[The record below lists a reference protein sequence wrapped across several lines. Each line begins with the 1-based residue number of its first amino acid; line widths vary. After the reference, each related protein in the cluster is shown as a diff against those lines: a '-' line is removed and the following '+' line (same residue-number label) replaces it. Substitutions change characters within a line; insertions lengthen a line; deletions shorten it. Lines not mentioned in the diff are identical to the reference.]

1 MIMHKMRLNT
11 LGLQRGVLPLL
22 IYILSWIGSPSSAE
36 ARQTTSDQIVAVVN
50 DRIVLKS
57 DVDNEVAQYMNTA
70 SMQNQTVSF
79 SDELWYSFLESIIDN
94 HVMLEKAVID
104 SIEVSEDMVDRQMD
118 ARIQQLI
125 AQAGS
130 ERALEEAFGQSI
142 IQIRAQY
149 RDQFKDQLTVQ
160 QVQQSMI
167 SDITITRPEVEE
179 FFDSIPEDQLPTIP
193 EQVSLSQI
201 VIDPPLLEGTR
212 EASFNRAQALR
223 DSVTIYEKNFE
234 EMARK
239 YSAGP
244 SARNGGLL
252 PLMPLDDLV
261 SSYSAAAAA
270 LSPGEISEVVETQF
284 GFHVIRL
291 NKREGDLIETNHIL
305 VELDRKSVDEDAAIL
320 QLNEL
325 REQIQN
331 GDITF
336 RQAAIEHSQDEATAT
351 MGGRI
356 IDQNT
361 GSRLLPLNQL
371 EPSLYRIALLLTE
384 GDISEPKSFTKPGS
398 DAKSFRIVRM
408 DRMIQEH
415 RANLKEDY
423 ERIKNIAL
431 EQKQMRVFQEKLS
444 DFRDE
449 VYIEYKIEMP
459 ESSIET
465 SGMVTP

>member
-1 MIMHKMRLNT
+1 MRLNT

-193 EQVSLSQI
+193 EQVSLS
-201 VIDPPLLEGTR
+201 
-212 EASFNRAQALR
+212 
-223 DSVTIYEKNFE
+223 
-234 EMARK
+234 
-239 YSAGP
+239 
-244 SARNGGLL
+244 
-252 PLMPLDDLV
+252 
-261 SSYSAAAAA
+261 
-270 LSPGEISEVVETQF
+270 
-284 GFHVIRL
+284 
-291 NKREGDLIETNHIL
+291 
-305 VELDRKSVDEDAAIL
+305 
-320 QLNEL
+320 
-325 REQIQN
+325 
-331 GDITF
+331 
-336 RQAAIEHSQDEATAT
+336 
-351 MGGRI
+351 
-356 IDQNT
+356 
-361 GSRLLPLNQL
+361 
-371 EPSLYRIALLLTE
+371 
-384 GDISEPKSFTKPGS
+384 
-398 DAKSFRIVRM
+398 
-408 DRMIQEH
+408 
-415 RANLKEDY
+415 
-423 ERIKNIAL
+423 
-431 EQKQMRVFQEKLS
+431 
-444 DFRDE
+444 
-449 VYIEYKIEMP
+449 
-459 ESSIET
+459 
-465 SGMVTP
+465 

>member
-1 MIMHKMRLNT
+1 M
-11 LGLQRGVLPLL
+11 
-22 IYILSWIGSPSSAE
+22 
-36 ARQTTSDQIVAVVN
+36 
-50 DRIVLKS
+50 
-57 DVDNEVAQYMNTA
+57 
-70 SMQNQTVSF
+70 
-79 SDELWYSFLESIIDN
+79 
-94 HVMLEKAVID
+94 
-104 SIEVSEDMVDRQMD
+104 
-118 ARIQQLI
+118 
-125 AQAGS
+125 
-130 ERALEEAFGQSI
+130 
-142 IQIRAQY
+142 
-149 RDQFKDQLTVQ
+149 
-160 QVQQSMI
+160 
-167 SDITITRPEVEE
+167 
-179 FFDSIPEDQLPTIP
+179 
-193 EQVSLSQI
+193 SLS
-201 VIDPPLLEGTR
+201 LLSLKTR
-212 EASFNRAQALR
+212 S
-223 DSVTIYEKNFE
+223 
-234 EMARK
+234 
-239 YSAGP
+239 
-244 SARNGGLL
+244 
-252 PLMPLDDLV
+252 
-261 SSYSAAAAA
+261 
-270 LSPGEISEVVETQF
+270 
-284 GFHVIRL
+284 L
-291 NKREGDLIETNHIL
+291 NWL
-305 VELDRKSVDEDAAIL
+305 
-320 QLNEL
+320 EL

-356 IDQNT
+356 VDQNT

-459 ESSIET
+459 ESTMET